1 MKIKVVNRN
10 TWIKKLRRE
19 NIDGQI
25 RFANPL
31 LILLINFILV
41 FTTFFNILLIY
52 FLSYKLFTIGLVLL
66 DDMI

>member
-66 DDMI
+66 DDMK